1 MDEFAFTEDRVAKL
15 KEKYGD
21 QLYQVMR
28 EPKYRY
34 VYVLSNKRLKREIM
48 NHKLFESK
56 PYPKGENKRYDASY
70 RITIQTELF

>member
-1 MDEFAFTEDRVAKL
+1 
-15 KEKYGD
+15 
-21 QLYQVMR
+21 MR